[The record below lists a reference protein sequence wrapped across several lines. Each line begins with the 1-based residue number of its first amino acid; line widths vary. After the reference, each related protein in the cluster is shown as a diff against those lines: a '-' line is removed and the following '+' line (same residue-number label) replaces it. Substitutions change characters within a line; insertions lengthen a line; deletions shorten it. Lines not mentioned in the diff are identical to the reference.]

1 MIWVDREVKK
11 IKELNLPQIWID
23 DMKTPSGRVHVGALR
38 GVIVH
43 DLLYKAFS
51 DSDDDINISYVF
63 NNMDQMDAIPSYLEY
78 EKWEKYAGMPLYKI
92 PSPDPSASNFAE
104 FYAKEFMDV
113 FESINCHP
121 KIIWSS
127 DLYESGKMNDVI
139 REALDNAQ
147 IIRELYKSIS
157 KSVRPDNWYAFQ
169 VICEKCGKVGTT
181 TVTAWDGKEVTYNCN
196 PEMVAWAEGCGH
208 SGSVS
213 PFNGTGKL
221 HWKVDWPAHW
231 KVIGVTVEG
240 SGKDHMSA
248 GGSYDLSSAISK
260 EALNY
265 NPPYA
270 PGYEWFTIGGAKMS
284 SSKGIGTSAKDAASI
299 LPPDILRFL
308 LVRTPI
314 ERSIDFNPFGDT
326 IPNLVDDYDRC
337 LTAYFDKL
345 ENKIPEGKQGEVLED
360 FARIAELSQVRPLPT
375 TRMYLPRFRTIV
387 NLLKTRADI
396 LEFFEKQKGSA
407 LNDYERELLEERII
421 YAEGYLKTY
430 AEDSDKI
437 ELLESLPDGLALTQ
451 SQKTFLKLLK
461 IELEKLETEDRAAS
475 PKAVE
480 PRSGSDPERD
490 KIQEI
495 VFTILKENHLQA
507 KEVFKAFYQ
516 ILIGKEFGPKAS
528 DMILEFGVKTVVAR
542 IHKVFEDK
550 VADTSEETSTL
561 FPVLND
567 SKLFSIDEEVR
578 SKFSSITVGVAII
591 KGVTIGKTPPELQKE
606 IDELLSQYSSLTT
619 EQIGAFPEIQSYRKL
634 YKETGVNWHSRR
646 PSPEAL
652 LRRIALKKGLYS
664 INSCVDAYNLIVIKH
679 KISVGAFDLDNIS
692 LPTVLRFAKEG
703 EEIHLLGDVEP
714 TKYKV
719 GELAYFDQVGGY
731 NIDFN
736 YRDSKHSAV
745 TEKTTN
751 LLINTE
757 GVFDISLNE
766 VEKVLQE
773 TIDIIIKY
781 CGGTVEQVGIITE
794 T

>member
-38 GVIVH
+38 GVIIH
-43 DLLYKAFS
+43 DLLYKAFTQQE
-51 DSDDDINISYVF
+51 DDVSFSYVI

-78 EKWEKYAGMPLYKI
+78 EKWEKYAGMSLNKI
-92 PSPDPSASNFAE
+92 PSPEPGFANFAE
-104 FYAKEFMDV
+104 FYAKEFIAV

-127 DLYESGKMNDVI
+127 DLYESGKMNGII
-139 REALDNAQ
+139 REVLDNAAK
-147 IIRELYKSIS
+147 IRELYKTVS
-157 KSVRPDNWYAFQ
+157 KSVRPDNWYPFQ
-169 VICEKCGKVGTT
+169 VICEKCGKIGTT
-181 TVTAWDGKEVTYNCN
+181 VVNDWDGENVTYICN

-208 SGSVS
+208 AGSVS
-213 PFNGTGKL
+213 PFNGNGKP
-221 HWKVDWPAHW
+221 HWKVDWPAIW
-231 KVIGVTVEG
+231 KAVGVTVEG

-248 GGSYDLSSAISK
+248 GGSYDLSSAISR
-260 EALNY
+260 EVFNY
-265 NPPYA
+265 TPPHA

-284 SSKGIGTSAKDAASI
+284 SSKGVGTSAKDAASI

-396 LEFFEKQKGSA
+396 LEFFEKQKGAA

-461 IELEKLETEDRAAS
+461 IELEKLETEDR
-475 PKAVE
+475 E
-480 PRSGSDPERD
+480 

-542 IHKVFEDK
+542 IDKVFEDK
-550 VADTSEETSTL
+550 VADTFEESSTL

-591 KGVTIGKTPPELQKE
+591 KGVTIGKTSPELQKE
-606 IDELLSQYSSLTT
+606 VDELLSQYSSLTT
-619 EQIGAFPEIQSYRKL
+619 EQISAFPEIQSYRKL

-664 INSCVDAYNLIVIKH
+664 INSCVDAYNLIVMRH
-679 KISVGAFDLDNIS
+679 KVSVGAFDLDQIS

-714 TKYKV
+714 TKYKA

-745 TEKTTN
+745 TEKTKDI
-751 LLINTE
+751 LINTE
-757 GVFDISLNE
+757 GVFDISPHE
-766 VEKVLQE
+766 VEKVLKE
-773 TIDIIIKY
+773 SIDIIIKY

>member
-51 DSDDDINISYVF
+51 DHDDDVNISYVF

-92 PSPDPSASNFAE
+92 PSPDPSASNFGE
-104 FYAKEFMDV
+104 YYAKEFISV

-127 DLYESGKMNDVI
+127 ELYESGKMNDVI

-147 IIRELYKSIS
+147 IIRELYKTIS
-157 KSVRPDNWYAFQ
+157 KSVRPDNWHAFQ

-181 TVTAWDGKEVTYNCN
+181 TVTAWDGNEVTYNCN
-196 PEMVAWAEGCGH
+196 PEMVAWAEGCGYL
-208 SGSVS
+208 GKVS

-248 GGSYDLSSAISK
+248 GGSYDLSSAIAK
-260 EALNY
+260 KALNY
-265 NPPYA
+265 APPYA

-314 ERSIDFNPFGDT
+314 ERAIDFNPYGDT

-345 ENKIPEGKQGEVLED
+345 ENKVPEGKQGEVLED
-360 FARIAELSQVRPLPT
+360 FARIAELSQVRPLPM

-396 LEFFEKQKGSA
+396 LEFFEKQKGSS

-430 AEDSDKI
+430 AEDADKI

-461 IELEKLETEDRAAS
+461 KELEKLETEDR
-475 PKAVE
+475 E
-480 PRSGSDPERD
+480 

-495 VFTILKENHLQA
+495 VFTILKENNLQA

-528 DMILEFGVKTVVAR
+528 DIILEFGVKTVVAR
-542 IHKVFEDK
+542 IDKVFEDK
-550 VADTSEETSTL
+550 SSDVDEKTNAM
-561 FPVLND
+561 FPILND
-567 SKLFSIDEEVR
+567 SKLFSIDDEVG

-591 KGVTIGKTPPELQKE
+591 KGVTIGKTSPELQKE
-606 IDELLSQYSSLTT
+606 IDELLAQYGSLTT
-619 EQIGAFPEIQSYRKL
+619 EEISTFPQIKSYRKL
-634 YKETGVNWHSRR
+634 YKETGVDWHSRR

-664 INSCVDAYNLIVIKH
+664 INSCVDAYNLIVMKH
-679 KISVGAFDLDNIS
+679 KVSVGAFDLDNIS

-714 TKYKV
+714 TKYKA

-751 LLINTE
+751 ILINTE
-757 GVFDISLNE
+757 GVFDISPKE

-781 CGGTVEQVGIITE
+781 CGGTVGQAGIITE